1 MQDKATATSPQP
13 LDAPHTGQTSLQE
26 VDHLVRQVSP
36 RIAATQAPGKE
47 DGGLGHSKEV
57 VAKKTEV
64 PRRSEEN
71 MKNTIKEMQTPAQ
84 LVSTKLPASAMNG
97 QGHNQQ
103 ESSDFTTYILSSCS
117 ALKLLKLDIK
127 SMSIHFAYGKA

>member
-13 LDAPHTGQTSLQE
+13 LDGPHTGQTSLQE

-47 DGGLGHSKEV
+47 GHAKEV
-57 VAKKTEV
+57 VTKKTEV

-71 MKNTIKEMQTPAQ
+71 MKNTIKDMQTPAQ
-84 LVSTKLPASAMNG
+84 PVSTKLPASAMNG

-117 ALKLLKLDIK
+117 ALKLLKLDIYQ
-127 SMSIHFAYGKA
+127 IDVYTFCLW